1 MTPTSATGIGRVM
14 QTLGRSSVRYIN
26 RTYRRSGTLWEGR
39 YHASLVQGERYLLT
53 CQRYIERNPVCARM
67 TENRPNYRWSSYH
80 PTALGQPDKRVESH
94 VDYLRLGTEPAER
107 QAAYRELFRAHIDPE
122 MLKAIRQAT
131 QTTRVVGSELFQKQI
146 EAALAF
152 IQKRKPGPRRKESS

>member
-1 MTPTSATGIGRVM
+1 
-14 QTLGRSSVRYIN
+14 
-26 RTYRRSGTLWEGR
+26 LWEGW

-53 CQRYIERNPVCARM
+53 CHRYIELNPVRASM
-67 TENRPNYRWSSYH
+67 TEDPSEYRWSSYH
-80 PTALGQPDKRVESH
+80 HNALGQPDKRIESH
-94 VDYLRLGTEPAER
+94 ADYLRLGAEPAER

-122 MLKAIRQAT
+122 RLKTIRQAA
-131 QTTRVVGSELFQKQI
+131 QTNRVFGSELFQKQI